1 MRLVL
6 RQAKYR
12 SEIIDAHTIAEHNV
26 VNVIVTYLGIR
37 CKVSL
42 GIFNLN
48 LKCFCNGNA
57 TPYLLNRRK
66 KSFMFM

>member
-42 GIFNLN
+42 GILQPQFEML
-48 LKCFCNGNA
+48 LLWKCNA
-57 TPYLLNRRK
+57 VSPE
-66 KSFMFM
+66 